1 MPITKASSSAVAPGA
16 KGDLVVGNATND
28 SGILAVGSTDQVLT
42 VDSSTA
48 TGLKWATPAGGG
60 KVLQVV
66 SVDTTSGVNITTTTD
81 TDTNLTA
88 TITPS
93 STNSKILIII
103 SARVRGQRD
112 GTSSAGI
119 GGQLLR
125 GATQIRNFGTR
136 GLGGYIEV
144 AANSNGSYTRNFN
157 NVSVTYLDSPS
168 TTSATTYKLQSK
180 LESTSANAIAE
191 WQFDGSPGNITL
203 LEIGA

>member
-1 MPITKASSSAVAPGA
+1 VAITKATASSVAPAA
-16 KGDLVVGNATND
+16 KGDLVVGSGTND
-28 SGILAVGSTDQVLT
+28 AAVLSVGTNGYLLT
-42 VDSSTA
+42 ADSAEA
-48 TGLKWATPAGGG
+48 TGIKWAAAPGGG

-66 SVDTTSGVNITTTTD
+66 SVDTTSGVNITTETN

-93 STNSKILIII
+93 STSSKILIII

-136 GLGGYIEV
+136 LLGGYIEV
-144 AANSNGSYTRNFN
+144 AANSNGSYTRHLN

-168 TTSATTYKLQSK
+168 TTSATTYKLQSR

-191 WQFDGSPGNITL
+191 WQFGGSPGSITL